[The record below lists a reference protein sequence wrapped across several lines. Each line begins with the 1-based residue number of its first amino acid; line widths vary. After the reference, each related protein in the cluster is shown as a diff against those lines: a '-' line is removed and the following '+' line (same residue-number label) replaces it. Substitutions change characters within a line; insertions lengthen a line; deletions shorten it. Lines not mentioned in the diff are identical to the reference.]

1 MKSLFCSLLIIL
13 LLPLILTAKP
23 QSSSSDKKKL
33 QNKFNELLNDI
44 KEIETSLKETS
55 SKKSESLNQLQSITA
70 KIDKR
75 EKLIKN
81 INDQTLMLDQ
91 DIMSK
96 NNDISIMSKDI
107 SLLKKEYAK
116 ILVYTYKNS
125 YATNAW
131 LYILAASSLDDA
143 YNRYL
148 YLKRYSEYRER
159 QVNTIMH
166 SISELNNKVKEL
178 NVIKSEKT
186 DMLSK
191 EKDQQA
197 KLVIEKA
204 TKDQLIAKL
213 SKDESNLKAQVQK
226 KNQEARDLNNQ
237 IQKIIEREIAEAKK
251 RADLE
256 AKKRADLEAK
266 TKAANKSNTTTPN
279 KTTTTSTPPPPKKTA
294 DEELGLTPAEASLSR
309 DFASN
314 FGRLPWP
321 VEKGFIISKFGK
333 HLHPYA
339 NVYVEN
345 NGVDIKTSSGAT
357 VRALFE
363 GSVLSV
369 FYMPFNQ
376 NSIILK
382 HGEYFT
388 VYSNMKTVA
397 VKVNTKIATK
407 QSIGNA
413 YTNEE
418 DGITMVHLEIW
429 KGKVKLDPQTWLAG
443 GG

>member
-1 MKSLFCSLLIIL
+1 MKSLLCSLLITL
-13 LLPLILTAKP
+13 LLPLLLTAKP
-23 QSSSSDKKKL
+23 QSSSADKKKL
-33 QNKFNELLNDI
+33 QNKFNELLKDI

-55 SKKSESLNQLQSITA
+55 SKKMESLNQLQSITA

-81 INDQTLMLDQ
+81 INEQALILDQ

-107 SLLKKEYAK
+107 SILKKEYAK
-116 ILVYTYKNS
+116 ILVYAYKNT
-125 YATNAW
+125 YATNSW
-131 LYILAASSLDDA
+131 QYILAASSLDDA

-148 YLKRYSEYRER
+148 YLKRYSEYREK
-159 QVNTIMH
+159 QVNIIMH
-166 SISELNNKVKEL
+166 SISDLNNKVKEL
-178 NVIKSEKT
+178 NVVKSEKT

-197 KLVIEKA
+197 KLVVEKA

-213 SKDESNLKAQVQK
+213 SKDESNLKAQVNK

-256 AKKRADLEAK
+256 AKKRANLEAK
-266 TKAANKSNTTTPN
+266 AKAANKANTTIPN
-279 KTTTTSTPPPPKKTA
+279 KTTTTTPPPPKKTA

-314 FGRLPWP
+314 YGRLPWP
-321 VEKGFIISKFGK
+321 VEKGFVISKFGK

-397 VKVNTKIATK
+397 VKVSNKIVTK
-407 QSIGNA
+407 QPIGNA
-413 YTNEE
+413 YTNAE